1 VEAFLNQNANALIYN
16 ERSGVAPQQYR
27 IAKAGLYGYL
37 SELLAKVVNQGS
49 LDQFLS
55 PEDEDR
61 LLTFLR
67 GFGSIGSKE
76 EGYAY

>member
-1 VEAFLNQNANALIYN
+1 
-16 ERSGVAPQQYR
+16 
-27 IAKAGLYGYL
+27 
-37 SELLAKVVNQGS
+37 VVDQGS